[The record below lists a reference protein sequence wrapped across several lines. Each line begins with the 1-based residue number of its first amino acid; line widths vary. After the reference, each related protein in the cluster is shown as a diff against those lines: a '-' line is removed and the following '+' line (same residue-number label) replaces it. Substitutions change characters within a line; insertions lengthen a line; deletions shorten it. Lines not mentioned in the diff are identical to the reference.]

1 MQALP
6 AYFLRKRVNAM
17 AYATQMEA
25 ARNSV
30 ITKEMEAAAAKEGIA
45 PAELMRQMAEGRAI
59 IPCNKL
65 HKSISPSAVGAAL
78 KTKINVNLGTSRDMT
93 DMEMEFAK
101 VKSAVAAISRRT
113 VPR

>member
-1 MQALP
+1 
-6 AYFLRKRVNAM
+6 M

-65 HKSISPSAVGAAL
+65 HKSISPSAW
-78 KTKINVNLGTSRDMT
+78 S
-93 DMEMEFAK
+93 
-101 VKSAVAAISRRT
+101 SRRSKAPST
-113 VPR
+113 WARRR